1 MPGSVQEFFETL
13 PSRADTSKT
22 EGMNNSYAFDIEG
35 AGQWTVKVAE
45 GSVSV
50 HEGIDDAA
58 DATISASQEVFE
70 EIVAGQRNP
79 QAAYMMGKL
88 KLKGSMTAAMSLQ
101 KLFPS

>member
-1 MPGSVQEFFETL
+1 MPGTVQEFFEAL

-22 EGMNNSYAFDIEG
+22 ADMNNSYAFDIEG
-35 AGQWTVKVAE
+35 AGKWTVKVVD
-45 GSVSV
+45 GGVSV
-50 HEGIDDAA
+50 HDGLEESA
-58 DATISASQEVFE
+58 DATISASQEIFE
-70 EIVAGQRNP
+70 KILSGEQNA